1 MRWLRFFTRSRRD
14 TDTAREIASYIAIE
28 TDENIA
34 RGMSPEAAHDAAV
47 RKFGNATL
55 VREDIYNMNTVTV
68 IDNLVRD
75 LRFGARLLWRDKG
88 FAAAAIISLALGIG
102 ANTAIFQLLDTVRL
116 RVLPVASP
124 GELVNVAFEESASR
138 NGRFSSRWPSL
149 TYTQVEEIRARQKVF
164 KGLGIWSSGAL
175 NTAAGGEVKNV
186 EALWASGDLFSVLGV
201 QPAIGR
207 LIVPEDDQKGCASPV
222 AVISHAYWQRQYGGA
237 QSVLNQTV
245 RLQGVQMPIV
255 GVTEQPFFG
264 LEVGRQFDV
273 AVPLCADLLL
283 QNGVNRFESRR
294 EWWLAAVGR
303 LAPGQT
309 MRSANEHMIAMSPS
323 FMQTTLPAGYP
334 ADDEKAY
341 LGFKLNAL
349 PFENGASDLREEFG
363 QPLVVLLVATTLV
376 LVIACANLANLLLAK
391 ATAREREIA
400 VRLSMG
406 ASRARIMRQPLAE
419 SVLLAAI
426 GTGLGLFVAR
436 GLGQVLVAQ
445 LGGGAGSIFV
455 DLTWNMKIFGFTAG
469 VSLIA
474 CLLFGLAPAAKATA
488 LSPASVLRAGGRGL
502 TEGRSRFGARRILVV
517 TQVALSL
524 VLLFGA
530 LLCTRTLY
538 NLLTIDPGFNQ
549 DIISVDATHRSLANT
564 DPARGYAQRQDLQAR
579 LEAIPGIAGVA
590 IAENMPLAGGFWN
603 EFVSADGAADKAL
616 SNFARVDGNF
626 FSLLGI
632 SVLRGRTFTA
642 TDSAN
647 APPVA
652 LVNEKFVEKLLNGA
666 DPIGRRLWV
675 IGAPGDPEEKVEII
689 GVTRDTKYGSIR
701 EDWEPLVYLP
711 AAQADGFGALA
722 RFAVKAHGPVAGLMP
737 AIERAVAEVNP
748 AIAVRTRVARQ
759 VVRNNLVRERLMAAL
774 SGAFGVLAAVL
785 AAVGLYGVLSY
796 TVMRRSNEIGIR
808 LAMGASRAAVLRMVL
823 KESGWLVGTGLA
835 IGLALALGA
844 ARAAQALLF
853 GLQPADPL
861 TMAAAAGLLATI
873 GLLATYVPARRA
885 SRVDPMLVL
894 RGD

>member
-1 MRWLRFFTRSRRD
+1 
-14 TDTAREIASYIAIE
+14 
-28 TDENIA
+28 
-34 RGMSPEAAHDAAV
+34 
-47 RKFGNATL
+47 
-55 VREDIYNMNTVTV
+55 VREDIYNMNTLSA
-68 IDNLVRD
+68 IDNLFRD

-88 FAAAAIISLALGIG
+88 FAAAAIASLALGIG

-116 RVLPVASP
+116 RVLPVSEP
-124 GELVNVAFEESASR
+124 GELVNVAFAPGSSR
-138 NGRFSSRWPSL
+138 NGRFSSRWPEL
-149 TYTQVEEIRARQKVF
+149 TYAQVEEIKARQQAF
-164 KGLGIWSSGAL
+164 ASLGVWSSGVL

-186 EALWASGDLFSVLGV
+186 EALWASGDLFPVLGV
-201 QPAIGR
+201 KPAIGR
-207 LIVPEDDQKGCASPV
+207 VLTPADDQRGCPAPV
-222 AVISHAYWQRQYGGA
+222 AVISHAYWQRQFGGA
-237 QSVLNQTV
+237 PSVLDQTV

-255 GVTEQPFFG
+255 GVTEQRFFG

-283 QNGVNRFESRR
+283 QDGVNRFEIRR

-303 LAPGQT
+303 LGPGQT
-309 MRSANEHMIAMSPS
+309 LQSANEHLIALSPS
-323 FMQTTLPAGYP
+323 LTQATLPPGYS
-334 ADDEKAY
+334 ADDEKDY

-363 QPLVVLLVATTLV
+363 QPLIVLLAATTLV

-400 VRLSMG
+400 VRLSIG
-406 ASRARIMRQPLAE
+406 ASRARIMRQLLAE

-426 GTGLGLFVAR
+426 GTVIGLFVAR

-445 LGGGAGSIFV
+445 LAAGAGSVFV
-455 DLTWNMKIFGFTAG
+455 DLTWNMKVFGFTAG
-469 VSLIA
+469 VSLVA

-488 LSPASVLRAGGRGL
+488 LSPASVLRAGGGRGV
-502 TEGRSRFGARRILVV
+502 TEERSKFGVRRVLVV

-530 LLCTRTLY
+530 LLFTRTLY

-549 DIISVDATHRSLANT
+549 DVITVDATHSSLASD
-564 DPARGYAQRQDLQAR
+564 DPARGYAQRRELQAR
-579 LEAIPGIAGVA
+579 LAAIPGIAGVA
-590 IAENMPLAGGFWN
+590 ISENMPLAGGFWN
-603 EFVSADGAADKAL
+603 EFVTADGAADKAL
-616 SNFARVDGNF
+616 ANFARVDSGF
-626 FSLLGI
+626 FALLDI
-632 SVLRGRTFTA
+632 PIVRGRTFAA

-652 LVNEKFVEKLLNGA
+652 LVNERFVNKVMNGA

-675 IGAPGDPEEKVEII
+675 IAAPGEPEQKIEII
-689 GVTRDTKYGSIR
+689 GVTRDTKYRSIR
-701 EDWEPLVYLP
+701 EELQPLVYVP
-711 AAQADGFGALA
+711 VAQADGFRALA
-722 RFAVKAHGPVAGLMP
+722 RFAVKARGPVAGLMP
-737 AIERAVAEVNP
+737 SIERAVAEVNP

-759 VVRNNLVRERLMAAL
+759 FVRNGLVRERLMAAL
-774 SGAFGVLAAVL
+774 SGAFGVLAALL

-823 KESGWLVGTGLA
+823 KESGWLVGIGLA
-835 IGLALALGA
+835 IGMALALGA

-853 GLQPADPL
+853 GLQPADPV
-861 TMAAAAGLLATI
+861 TIAAAAALLATI
-873 GLLATYVPARRA
+873 GFIATYVPARRA
-885 SRVDPMLVL
+885 SRVDPMNVL